1 MIDDTFLL
9 LIDLLSRKQQMLQIF
24 FCSRFFA
31 NTFFVSP
38 TFDVGDKG
46 GEKKLKIRV

>member
-24 FCSRFFA
+24 FFCSRFFA

-38 TFDVGDKG
+38 TFDVGEGDKG
-46 GEKKLKIRV
+46 G